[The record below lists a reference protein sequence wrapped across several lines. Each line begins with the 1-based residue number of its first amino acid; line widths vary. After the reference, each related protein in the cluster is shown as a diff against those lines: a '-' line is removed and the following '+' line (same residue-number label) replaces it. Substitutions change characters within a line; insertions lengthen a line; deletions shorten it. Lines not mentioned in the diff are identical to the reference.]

1 MELAI
6 IRRYLRAIDA
16 LTKHP
21 STDVRKFAWEMIDS
35 IIEFPAFEILGPI
48 HSRDF
53 SQLTPNEKLLRT
65 MAGYG
70 RIR

>member
-35 IIEFPAFEILGPI
+35 IIEFPASETLGPI
-48 HSRDF
+48 HTLPISK
-53 SQLTPNEKLLRT
+53 LTPNERLLRM
-65 MAGYG
+65 MAK
-70 RIR
+70 